1 MWLCGG
7 VKKCFVRT
15 VALPEATGLAVLWLG
30 GRLVLG
36 VWPASL
42 PEACHVVWTSGPWRL
57 ARLFEASWVELIA
70 APLKATSRKLHLD
83 HDLASF
89 WKEKTLLGESW
100 KRPCMPQGIRRR
112 APAEG
117 EKHEAWTRCF
127 REKGSPDRAAE
138 PTCS

>member
-1 MWLCGG
+1 M
-7 VKKCFVRT
+7 RT

-42 PEACHVVWTSGPWRL
+42 PEAWLAVGRTTGPGRL

-70 APLKATSRKLHLD
+70 ASLNATSRQLHLD

-100 KRPCMPQGIRRR
+100 KRPCMPR
-112 APAEG
+112 
-117 EKHEAWTRCF
+117 
-127 REKGSPDRAAE
+127 
-138 PTCS
+138 